1 MLRYTCRTM
10 KLLLSPHNDD
20 ESLFAAYTLIREKP
34 TVLIITDSDMQ
45 LDRGISA
52 AQRKEES
59 RRACETL
66 GVPVRFLGLKD
77 GSVKEDDLRQ
87 LLLPFTE
94 QEWDCAYAPAI
105 EGGHPEHDLLGRVA
119 SSLFRNVRYY
129 STYKDPAV
137 PPRGQHAIIPTQ
149 EEIDLKN
156 RALDC
161 YASQLSLNDVRVHFD
176 TVRGK
181 TEYLNDSPGHDPFLS
196 DNGF

>member
-94 QEWDCAYAPAI
+94 QEWDCVYAPAI
-105 EGGHPEHDLLGRVA
+105 EGGHPRARPTGQSCVITLPQRSLLLHLQRSGCSA
-119 SSLFRNVRYY
+119 
-129 STYKDPAV
+129 
-137 PPRGQHAIIPTQ
+137 
-149 EEIDLKN
+149 
-156 RALDC
+156 
-161 YASQLSLNDVRVHFD
+161 
-176 TVRGK
+176 
-181 TEYLNDSPGHDPFLS
+181 
-196 DNGF
+196 

>member
-1 MLRYTCRTM
+1 MYRAELEPMQQDDRLPTCRTM

-87 LLLPFTE
+87 RLLPFTE
-94 QEWDCAYAPAI
+94 QDWDCVYAPAI

-137 PPRGQHAIIPTQ
+137 PPRGQH
-149 EEIDLKN
+149 
-156 RALDC
+156 
-161 YASQLSLNDVRVHFD
+161 LSPPH
-176 TVRGK
+176 GK
-181 TEYLNDSPGHDPFLS
+181 RWTSRIEPSIAMRRNSH
-196 DNGF
+196 

>member
-1 MLRYTCRTM
+1 MKPWASQSASWGLRM
-10 KLLLSPHNDD
+10 DLLRKTISGSYSSHSPNK
-20 ESLFAAYTLIREKP
+20 SGTASTLQP
-34 TVLIITDSDMQ
+34 
-45 LDRGISA
+45 
-52 AQRKEES
+52 
-59 RRACETL
+59 
-66 GVPVRFLGLKD
+66 LKA
-77 GSVKEDDLRQ
+77 G
-87 LLLPFTE
+87 T
-94 QEWDCAYAPAI
+94 
-105 EGGHPEHDLLGRVA
+105 PEHDLLGRVA

-196 DNGF
+196 DNGFDTSPKNWTSEMLVFPAL